1 MHARHLRF
9 LTDFK
14 NAHALRLGHASRSR
28 ESAPAP
34 GQPSWRCA
42 VAQTLTTPAV
52 GSGFRGVRFNYE
64 SKVEVTV
71 RCARSGESPSD
82 ESPGVTSVAGGELR
96 FDAKVARDGVG
107 AGRAA
112 IRASSSTPR
121 ASSSSS
127 SDAVD
132 TRSVEFAVSGA
143 RGAEGVGFEWRRE
156 WRARDVVRGDRVDD
170 DDDDGG
176 DTAGSSGLGPTGSS
190 REGSRPFGSPR
201 STPRRRAERVLRV

>member
-1 MHARHLRF
+1 M
-9 LTDFK
+9 
-14 NAHALRLGHASRSR
+14 
-28 ESAPAP
+28 
-34 GQPSWRCA
+34 RC
-42 VAQTLTTPAV
+42 T
-52 GSGFRGVRFNYE
+52 
-64 SKVEVTV
+64 
-71 RCARSGESPSD
+71 RSGESPD
-82 ESPGVTSVAGGELR
+82 GESSGGASPGGELR

-112 IRASSSTPR
+112 IRATSSAPR
-121 ASSSSS
+121 ASSSS

-176 DTAGSSGLGPTGSS
+176 DTAGSSGVGDDGV
-190 REGSRPFGSPR
+190 E
-201 STPRRRAERVLRV
+201 PRRFASIRVTAIDPRGGGPSAFCEFNSLGTLRDDLVFGRRDDKHAYDDAR